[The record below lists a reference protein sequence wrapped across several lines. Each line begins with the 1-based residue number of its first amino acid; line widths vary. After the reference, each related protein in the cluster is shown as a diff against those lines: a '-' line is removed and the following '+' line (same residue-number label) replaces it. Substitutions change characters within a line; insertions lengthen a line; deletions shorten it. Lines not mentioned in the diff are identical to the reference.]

1 MMTCMCIHS
10 DLGIF
15 LPFFQGGYSSNAPT
29 KLVKNIFSSLDR
41 SLQRV
46 MGAPAPPQAAPSLP
60 PMPPT
65 SGVGTGAV
73 VGANSGANQR
83 DMTSQTVPKFVN
95 SQSAMTMSTL
105 MPSSSVESISQWAN
119 DGNNSGKKSMHN
131 RSVSEP
137 DFARSPKQVS
147 LPPSLPS
154 LLFLSQ
160 FPSLSDTI
168 YP

>member
-1 MMTCMCIHS
+1 MS
-10 DLGIF
+10 
-15 LPFFQGGYSSNAPT
+15 FQGGYSSNAPT

-46 MGAPAPPQAAPSLP
+46 MGAPAPTQAVPSLP

-65 SGVGTGAV
+65 SGVAAGASGGTI
-73 VGANSGANQR
+73 QR

-105 MPSSSVESISQWAN
+105 MPSASVESMSQWAN
-119 DGNNSGKKSMHN
+119 DGNISGKKSMHN

-137 DFARSPKQVS
+137 DFTRSPKQVS
-147 LPPSLPS
+147 PSLPS
-154 LLFLSQ
+154 PLLFLSV
-160 FPSLSDTI
+160 SLSLTHTSHTCVHTHTHTI
-168 YP
+168 CL

>member
-1 MMTCMCIHS
+1 MS
-10 DLGIF
+10 
-15 LPFFQGGYSSNAPT
+15 FQGGYSSNAPT

-46 MGAPAPPQAAPSLP
+46 MGAPAPTQAVPSLP

-65 SGVGTGAV
+65 SGVAAGAV
-73 VGANSGANQR
+73 GASGGTIQR

-105 MPSSSVESISQWAN
+105 MPSASVESISQWAN
-119 DGNNSGKKSMHN
+119 DGNISGKKSMHN

-137 DFARSPKQVS
+137 DFTRSPKQVS
-147 LPPSLPS
+147 PS
-154 LLFLSQ
+154 LLSCFSQ
-160 FPSLSDTI
+160 SLSHTHTARVRASAHTHTQNLSLEVT
-168 YP
+168 